1 MRGPDG
7 NGSDGIG
14 SGALGGPGDGSDVAA
29 PGRGRLVVGVGVR
42 GSATA
47 AELLDLIR
55 HTLAAAGL
63 PAGAV
68 GTLATLDGKGGHP
81 AVRSAAAALGVPVAE
96 YPAAAL
102 AAVPVPNPSG
112 AVGDAVGTASVA
124 EAAALT
130 GAGGGRAELVV
141 PKRRSAAATVAVARA
156 PRPPAAHRR
165 PQPRQ
170 NPGEQP

>member
-1 MRGPDG
+1 M
-7 NGSDGIG
+7 
-14 SGALGGPGDGSDVAA
+14 
-29 PGRGRLVVGVGVR
+29 GVR
-42 GSATA
+42 GSATG

-55 HTLAAAGL
+55 RTLAAAGL
-63 PAGAV
+63 PSGAV
-68 GTLATLDGKGGHP
+68 GALATLDGKGGHP

-141 PKRRSAAATVAVARA
+141 PKRRSAAATVAVARV
-156 PRPPAAHRR
+156 PRPSVAHRR